1 MGMSLI
7 IEDPN
12 PPRLQSATRYAV
24 GAQFLGRKTGLCTV
38 SGRFRC
44 TPRGLHRLGPAR
56 LSYRDA
62 FGFSRF
68 PVVAW
73 AEAEMK
79 VLPRFKKLVVEAAP
93 TSVVDS
99 PDALT
104 RLHRFATEDPFRFK
118 DYASGDDTRRIHWR
132 LSIRAGNLQVRVPES
147 RETHSKH
154 ILLILDT
161 WMDPSRDLSDA
172 IGRGRI
178 LDDLVEA
185 WLALAAALVLR
196 GDRITL
202 ISMVDDGSG
211 QLAVESVD
219 GREDR
224 RRWQDLGARA
234 EWQGHR
240 DLAEVLKSTDI
251 DADEAIAVSSR
262 LNPVPTQLT
271 GPRFTW
277 IYLSCPRPSTA
288 TGLDGS
294 SAVERMVVADQ
305 CSTGLCSNR
314 PVLSTTRC

>member
-1 MGMSLI
+1 M
-7 IEDPN
+7 
-12 PPRLQSATRYAV
+12 
-24 GAQFLGRKTGLCTV
+24 
-38 SGRFRC
+38 
-44 TPRGLHRLGPAR
+44 
-56 LSYRDA
+56 
-62 FGFSRF
+62 
-68 PVVAW
+68 VAW

-196 GDRITL
+196 GTALRSFLWWTMAL
-202 ISMVDDGSG
+202 VSWRSNPSMVVKTAGDGKIWGHVQSG
-211 QLAVESVD
+211 
-219 GREDR
+219 
-224 RRWQDLGARA
+224 
-234 EWQGHR
+234 
-240 DLAEVLKSTDI
+240 K
-251 DADEAIAVSSR
+251 AIETS
-262 LNPVPTQLT
+262 
-271 GPRFTW
+271 PRFSKVRT
-277 IYLSCPRPSTA
+277 SKRTRPSPSVHA
-288 TGLDGS
+288 
-294 SAVERMVVADQ
+294 
-305 CSTGLCSNR
+305 STQFR
-314 PVLSTTRC
+314 QT